1 MNALFTHRSV
11 GFQLKLII
19 MLCLLIAF
27 GTIATLVYR
36 TASTILLDTRYEEQ
50 RSKLEAVAQTVGGQ
64 FNAYVNTTQVLSSTF
79 ENGYLA
85 GYEISDEVM
94 DFAGQPIRNIHLY
107 GLPLVNNTDIV
118 DTFTRDTGAFV
129 TLYSESNDHWLSI
142 ASSMHAG
149 DGGRLIQQPL
159 DANHS
164 AYSALRQGKNF
175 VELTTQNGRDYIRYF
190 TPLKDPHGAVA
201 SVLSVSLPVE
211 QATVDILAALKAIHW
226 GTSGETMVVEG
237 ANARFGQFLLGALDG
252 IPPLHSIVDY
262 RDASGAT
269 PFAALRN
276 GPQGRVN
283 FTVNGAEQYR
293 LYTTVPGWN
302 WILLGG
308 TRVDEITQSSQQLLT
323 LIALISLLVGA
334 LTYFVMSGVI
344 HRLLKPLGQLRATM
358 EKMAQGEV
366 SLNLKTPDGASNNEM
381 VLLTQG
387 AGQMA
392 RALNQLVGQ
401 IRETS
406 QRISAQSVSVAGDA
420 QGNLAQSERQQ
431 QQIELVV
438 AAIEQMA
445 TSARASAQQIDVI
458 ADNVREAN
466 RDTQHGLEVVATVG
480 THVDE
485 LLAQLTDS
493 TQAIRQVGDNS
504 ERIQQVTQMIDE
516 IAEQTN
522 LLALNAAI
530 EAARAGEQGRG
541 FAVVADEVRTLAHRT
556 QSSVKNVVTIIDEL
570 RQSTASAVRLT
581 EQSQRKVSEVQTHSA
596 QAGIALQAIAA
607 QVASIAQQSEAIAAA
622 VEEQAQVSSQVADN
636 ASQISELNALGRSS
650 SEQSARSAER
660 LQQEARA
667 GSASGLFPLM
677 ARRESC

>member
-159 DANHS
+159 DVNHS

-190 TPLKDPHGAVA
+190 TPLKDPHGTVA

-211 QATVDILAALKAIHW
+211 QATVDILASLKAIHW

-237 ANARFGQFLLGALDG
+237 TNARFGQFLLGALDG

-366 SLNLKTPDGASNNEM
+366 SLNLKTPNGASNNEM

-466 RDTQHGLEVVATVG
+466 RDTKHGFEVVARVG

-667 GSASGLFPLM
+667 LDQQVAYFH
-677 ARRESC
+677 

>member
-142 ASSMHAG
+142 ASSMHAS

-164 AYSALRQGKNF
+164 AYSALRQGKTF

-190 TPLKDPHGAVA
+190 TPLKDPHGSVA

-237 ANARFGQFLLGALDG
+237 TNARFGHFLLGALDG

-323 LIALISLLVGA
+323 LIAFISLLVGA

-366 SLNLKTPDGASNNEM
+366 SLNLKTPNGASNNEM

-387 AGQMA
+387 ASQMA

-466 RDTQHGLEVVATVG
+466 RDTQHGLEVVAIVG

-485 LLAQLTDS
+485 LLAQLNDS

-556 QSSVKNVVTIIDEL
+556 QSSVKNVVTIIEEL

-596 QAGIALQAIAA
+596 QAGITLQAIAA

-667 GSASGLFPLM
+667 LDQQVAYFH
-677 ARRESC
+677 

>member
-159 DANHS
+159 DVNHS

-190 TPLKDPHGAVA
+190 TPLKDPHGTVA

-211 QATVDILAALKAIHW
+211 QATVDILASLKAIHW

-237 ANARFGQFLLGALDG
+237 TNARFGQFLLGALDG

-366 SLNLKTPDGASNNEM
+366 SLNLKTSNGASNNEM

-466 RDTQHGLEVVATVG
+466 RDTKHGFEVVARVG

-556 QSSVKNVVTIIDEL
+556 QSSVKNVVAIIDEL

-596 QAGIALQAIAA
+596 QAGITLQAIAA

-667 GSASGLFPLM
+667 LDQQVAYFH
-677 ARRESC
+677 

>member
-1 MNALFTHRSV
+1 MNALFSHRSV

-190 TPLKDPHGAVA
+190 TPLKDLHGTVA

-211 QATVDILAALKAIHW
+211 QATVDILASLKAIHW

-237 ANARFGQFLLGALDG
+237 TNARFGQFLLGALDG

-366 SLNLKTPDGASNNEM
+366 SLNLKTSNGASNNEM

-387 AGQMA
+387 ASQMA

-556 QSSVKNVVTIIDEL
+556 QSSVKNVVTIIEEL

-596 QAGIALQAIAA
+596 QAGITLQAIAA

-667 GSASGLFPLM
+667 LDQQVAYFH
-677 ARRESC
+677 

>member
-36 TASTILLDTRYEEQ
+36 TASIILLDTRYEEQ

-149 DGGRLIQQPL
+149 GRLIQQPL

-190 TPLKDPHGAVA
+190 TPLKDPHGTVA

-211 QATVDILAALKAIHW
+211 QATVDILASLKAIHW

-237 ANARFGQFLLGALDG
+237 TNARFGQFLLGALDG

-323 LIALISLLVGA
+323 LIAMISLLVGA

-366 SLNLKTPDGASNNEM
+366 SLNLKTPNGASNNEM

-387 AGQMA
+387 ASQMA

-522 LLALNAAI
+522 LLALNAAV

-596 QAGIALQAIAA
+596 QAGITLQAIAA

-667 GSASGLFPLM
+667 LDQQVAYFH
-677 ARRESC
+677 

>member
-19 MLCLLIAF
+19 MFCLLIAF
-27 GTIATLVYR
+27 GAIATLVYR

-190 TPLKDPHGAVA
+190 TPLKDPHGTVA

-211 QATVDILAALKAIHW
+211 QATVDILASLKAIHW

-237 ANARFGQFLLGALDG
+237 TNARFGQFLLGALDG

-276 GPQGRVN
+276 GSQGRVN

-366 SLNLKTPDGASNNEM
+366 SLNLKTSNGASNNEM

-387 AGQMA
+387 ASQMA

-530 EAARAGEQGRG
+530 EAARAGEQGGG

-556 QSSVKNVVTIIDEL
+556 QSSVKNVVTIIEEL

-596 QAGIALQAIAA
+596 QAGITLQAIAA

-667 GSASGLFPLM
+667 LDQQVAYFH
-677 ARRESC
+677 